1 MYFFFLRHAG
11 EAIRCRC
18 MRRYCAFIRLLRID
32 VGQGSTPIDL
42 TGLTVGYRLVT
53 VTVLTVGDAENG
65 LVFK

>member
-1 MYFFFLRHAG
+1 
-11 EAIRCRC
+11 